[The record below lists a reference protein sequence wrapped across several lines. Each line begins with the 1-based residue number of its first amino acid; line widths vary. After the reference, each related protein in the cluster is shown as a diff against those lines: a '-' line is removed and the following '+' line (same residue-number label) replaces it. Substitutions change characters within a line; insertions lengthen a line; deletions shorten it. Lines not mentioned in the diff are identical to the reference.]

1 MNRIYD
7 EISAKRN
14 MLLKAVISDK
24 RNDSVEYSKMTLRPV
39 DLRGEVKYQ
48 VERFKNNQVFHLNL
62 AFGELESYFDNEI
75 VSNYKQVNLFFSD
88 GSASYFIGD
97 NGKMKRREKKSEIML
112 PVSMAHNRE
121 KEFILKEGENIP
133 ALVDLGVFT
142 SDFKIVRGKYDK
154 YKQINRFIE
163 LIDDAFKKSKRDKIT
178 ILDFGCGKSYLTF
191 IVYYYFVKIR
201 GISANIIGYDLK
213 EDVVNGCNDIAK
225 RYGYDGLRFV
235 KSDVSRDTLYNE
247 EIDMIISLHACDT
260 ATDYA
265 LNYAITK
272 RAKYI
277 FSVPCCQHE
286 VNISIKKGGDFDIML
301 DYGIIK
307 ERFSALLTD
316 VVRAKILEDMGYS
329 TDVIEF
335 VDLAHSPKN
344 IMLRAEKTRHAERN
358 NYEELLRIKERYGFD
373 QKLFELVYGNK

>member
-1 MNRIYD
+1 MNRLFE
-7 EISAKRN
+7 EISLKRDAF
-14 MLLKAVISDK
+14 LKAIISDK
-24 RNDSVEYSKMTLRPV
+24 RDNFVEYSKMIIRPV
-39 DLRGEVKYQ
+39 KLRDGLKYQ
-48 VERFKNNQVFHLNL
+48 IERFKNNQVFHLNL
-62 AFGELESYFDNEI
+62 SFDDLEAYFDDEI
-75 VSNYKQVNLFFSD
+75 VKKYKQVNLFFSD

-97 NGKMKRREKKSEIML
+97 NGKMKRHEKKSDIML
-112 PVSMAHNRE
+112 PISLDHNRE

-142 SDFKIVRGKYDK
+142 NDFKIVRGKYDK

-163 LIDDAFKKSKRDKIT
+163 LIDDAFKKSRRNNIT

-213 EDVVNGCNDIAK
+213 EDVVNGCNEIAK

-235 KSDVSRDTLYNE
+235 KSDVSRDTLYDE
-247 EIDMIISLHACDT
+247 DIDMVISLHACDT
-260 ATDYA
+260 ATDFA
-265 LNYAITK
+265 LNYAIK
-272 RAKYI
+272 KNARYI

-286 VNISIKKGGDFDIML
+286 VNSSIKKGGDLDIML
-301 DYGIIK
+301 EYGIIK
-307 ERFSALLTD
+307 ERFSALMTD
-316 VVRAKILEDMGYS
+316 AIRANILEDMGYS

-344 IMLRAEKTRHAERN
+344 IMLRAEKTRPAERKR
-358 NYEELLRIKERYGFD
+358 YSELCRLKEKYGIE
-373 QKLFELVYGNK
+373 QKLFDLTYSE